1 MTKGVGT
8 ISLLIQISKKYG
20 DFSKQHKL
28 LADYVQ
34 NNLVDVAFMSI
45 TELSKK
51 AHVSTATITRFV
63 KELGYG
69 SFAHFQLEVKS
80 LAKKEIAPIKE
91 FKVII
96 KEEPATNVLYDKVQ
110 ESIAAL
116 SELYNRDLNTA
127 LESASKTLCKGR
139 RIYVLASRTSF
150 SVAYYFYFSLK
161 RFQENVV
168 LIENRNDDV
177 SIQLQYVTKDDVL
190 LAISYPSY
198 TKMTLEIVKYFAARH
213 AKIVSI
219 TDQYTSPLAQHST
232 HLLVVKNRLK
242 IYFVTTLTVINALIA
257 MMGKINPQIHVA
269 NFKEENEV
277 TEKLDVYIDKI

>member
-1 MTKGVGT
+1 M
-8 ISLLIQISKKYG
+8 Q
-20 DFSKQHKL
+20 FSKQHKI

-34 NNLVDVAFMSI
+34 ENMVDVAFMSI

-69 SFAHFQLEVKS
+69 TFAHFQMEVKA

-91 FKVII
+91 FKLII
-96 KEEPATNVLYDKVQ
+96 KEEPAENILFDKVQ
-110 ESIAAL
+110 EGITAL
-116 SELYNRDLNTA
+116 SELYNRDLNKS
-127 LESASKTLCKGR
+127 LEAASKTLCKAR

-161 RFQENVV
+161 RFQENVI
-168 LIENRNDDV
+168 LIENRNDDISV
-177 SIQLQYVTKDDVL
+177 ELQYVTKDDVL

-198 TKMTLEIVKYFAARH
+198 TKFTLDIIKYFASRH
-213 AKIVSI
+213 AKVIGV
-219 TDQYTSPLAQHST
+219 TDQYTSPLAQYSS
-232 HLLVVKNRLK
+232 HLLIVKNRLK

-269 NFKEENEV
+269 NFKEENEI
-277 TEKLDVYIDKI
+277 TEKLDVYTNKS